1 MIDSLHWEE
10 ELNIA
15 LKNKYYIVII
25 HSSSMNKTSFVPE
38 NSSRNH
44 KKNSNSDLT
53 QLQSA
58 HFIYPS
64 ILHLITPTRIVTK
77 FLKATLSLL
86 SSKLILLKSND
97 HLASFHL
104 ASCVLICSI
113 LYSLLFPPLLF
124 SPVLFST
131 LTALIQANSNA
142 SFMR

>member
-1 MIDSLHWEE
+1 MRQKKSKLSQYIKIIDSLHWKE
-10 ELNIA
+10 ELNIV

-77 FLKATLSLL
+77 MFEIHTFTTIIKTNPIEI
-86 SSKLILLKSND
+86 K
-97 HLASFHL
+97 
-104 ASCVLICSI
+104 
-113 LYSLLFPPLLF
+113 
-124 SPVLFST
+124 
-131 LTALIQANSNA
+131 
-142 SFMR
+142 